1 MKKFV
6 VFALIMILGAV
17 LLGIGIDAY
26 KWILIIPG
34 ICGLV
39 LSVIYGIIAA
49 MLAVDNM
56 VDDDDDDFNK

>member
-17 LLGIGIDAY
+17 LLGIGIDAR
-26 KWILIIPG
+26 KWTLVIPG
-34 ICGLV
+34 ICGLI

-49 MLAVDNM
+49 MLAVDDVENE
-56 VDDDDDDFNK
+56 DDDF

>member
-17 LLGIGIDAY
+17 LLGVGIDMH

-39 LSVIYGIIAA
+39 LAVIYGFITAMIA
-49 MLAVDNM
+49 LDNM
-56 VDDDDDDFNK
+56 VDDDDFKK